1 MCSICLM
8 FTVFLVSWNTR
19 CETLPQVAALDAH
32 VVCSQCRF
40 KCPMS
45 THLTTPL
52 NPAPACLPACLP
64 VSIYAAH
71 LRALDTIYNRFV
83 YMRFSPLSHRF
94 SADILISTLV
104 KQSSFSMH
112 VRLYANLQVQAIILT
127 YHNAQHQVYYYFRI
141 SLSFFGGSFCFYER
155 CQEPIKNCE
164 NFYPVQNQQQRRRG
178 Q

>member
-1 MCSICLM
+1 
-8 FTVFLVSWNTR
+8 
-19 CETLPQVAALDAH
+19 
-32 VVCSQCRF
+32 
-40 KCPMS
+40 MS
-45 THLTTPL
+45 THLTSPL

-83 YMRFSPLSHRF
+83 YMRFSRFSQRF

-127 YHNAQHQVYYYFRI
+127 YHNAQRQVYYYFRFFF
-141 SLSFFGGSFCFYER
+141 STFGGFCFYER